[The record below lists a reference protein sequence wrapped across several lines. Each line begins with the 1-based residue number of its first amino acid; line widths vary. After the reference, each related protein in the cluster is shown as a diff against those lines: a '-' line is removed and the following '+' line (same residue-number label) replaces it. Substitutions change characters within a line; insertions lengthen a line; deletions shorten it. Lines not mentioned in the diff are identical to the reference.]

1 MFLMTALMMHALNS
15 HRILQCAL
23 AALVRQRSSEGARLI
38 VQVCAPETGRHLGCG
53 SEPRSESCRG
63 KECSEM
69 RRTARCTTLQRSFR
83 RKLLRLRS
91 QMGSLLPVLSL
102 SLYIAYAILALLGR
116 HGETAP
122 ASDSVLQQSSPVNL
136 RCTEPIVTEERAVWT
151 TARLGQICL
160 LMPTCALEGA
170 ADNVIAC

>member
-15 HRILQCAL
+15 LRILQCAL
-23 AALVRQRSSEGARLI
+23 AALVRQRISEGARLI
-38 VQVCAPETGRHLGCG
+38 VQVCAPETGRHLGCD

-69 RRTARCTTLQRSFR
+69 RRTARCTTLQRGFR

-91 QMGSLLPVLSL
+91 QVGFLLPVLSL
-102 SLYIAYAILALLGR
+102 SHIAYAILALLGR

-122 ASDSVLQQSSPVNL
+122 ASDSVLQQSSPVSL
-136 RCTEPIVTEERAVWT
+136 RCTEPIATEESAVWT
-151 TARLGQICL
+151 TARLAQICL

-170 ADNVIAC
+170 AGTVIAC